1 MTVLDFIRRD
11 KHSFAEIAKFY
22 SKNESSVYEIVKTVK
37 EICASFAVIPLTAK
51 EMATVRDDC
60 LFWME
65 KTLNLYNKMLPDR
78 DHTTFTYLSSQY
90 IAILFY
96 FELWLLISYCAFM
109 LSCFSS
115 G

>member
-22 SKNESSVYEIVKTVK
+22 SKNESCIYEMVKTVK
-37 EICASFAVIPLTAK
+37 EICASFAVITQTAK
-51 EMATVRDDC
+51 EMATVSDDC

-65 KTLNLYNKMLPDR
+65 KTLNLYNKMLPER
-78 DHTTFTYLSSQY
+78 DHTTFTYLSSHY

-96 FELWLLISYCAFM
+96 FELWLNLLLCIHAE
-109 LSCFSS
+109 LLQ
-115 G
+115 